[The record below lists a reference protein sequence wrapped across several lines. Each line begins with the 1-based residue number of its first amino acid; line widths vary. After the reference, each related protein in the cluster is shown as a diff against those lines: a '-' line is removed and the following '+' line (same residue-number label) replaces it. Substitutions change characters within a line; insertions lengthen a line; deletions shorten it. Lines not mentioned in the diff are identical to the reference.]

1 MRHRFA
7 VWQGRPKTALR
18 LAGFLALAAIYDGAT
33 RTEAAKIGGVGLQII
48 RDWVLRFNAR
58 GPDGLLDGKSTGQPS
73 KLNDIQRQ
81 AIAGMIES
89 GPIPAVHGVVRWRLI
104 DLAQW
109 IFEEF
114 RITIAKQT
122 LSRELRA
129 MGYRKLSARPR
140 HHAQAEGA
148 IEDFKKVSP
157 RAWRQLRAEKA
168 LDCDTIEIWFA
179 DEARIGQ
186 KNKIT
191 RRWAKRGTRPS
202 APRDQRTASTYIFGA
217 VCPNE
222 GKGAA
227 LILPACNTEAMNLHL
242 AEIAATVAPAAH
254 AVLLVDQAGWHL
266 STRLLVPANITII
279 PAAAEMPRAQPGRKR
294 LAVHARQLAL
304 QPHLQILRRSRR
316 PLLCGM
322 EQARRSALAHHV
334 HRTAP
339 MGARVLINGIWYKTT
354 EPVSKA
360 GYSREKQN
368 FSSLFKGQGAV
379 FYSAAA
385 DCADRGAH
393 SRRQDPKTPVE
404 QALMRGLGT
413 A

>member
-1 MRHRFA
+1 MEASQIQHGEPRRLVMSAPTPLRQDFDA
-7 VWQGRPKTALR
+7 PQVRGLARKTKDGPQARR
-18 LAGFLALAAIYDGAT
+18 LLALAAIYDGAST
-33 RTEAAKIGGVGLQII
+33 VAAKIGGVGLQII

-73 KLNDIQRQ
+73 KLNDTQRQ

-148 IEDFKKVSP
+148 IEDFKKTSP
-157 RAWRQLRAEKA
+157 RAWRQLRARKRLTVTDRNLVRRRGPHRPEEQDHPPLGQARHPSKRTA
-168 LDCDTIEIWFA
+168 GPTDRFHLHLRCSLPEGGQGCSPDHA
-179 DEARIGQ
+179 GLQHPGDEL
-186 KNKIT
+186 
-191 RRWAKRGTRPS
+191 
-202 APRDQRTASTYIFGA
+202 APRRDRRNGRAR
-217 VCPNE
+217 CPRHPP
-222 GKGAA
+222 GRSSRLA
-227 LILPACNTEAMNLHL
+227 LVH
-242 AEIAATVAPAAH
+242 APPR
-254 AVLLVDQAGWHL
+254 AGQYHHH
-266 STRLLVPANITII
+266 S
-279 PAAAEMPRAQPGRKR
+279 AAAEVPRAQPGRER

-339 MGARVLINGIWYKTT
+339 MGTRVLINGIWYKA
-354 EPVSKA
+354 S
-360 GYSREKQN
+360 SR
-368 FSSLFKGQGAV
+368 SSG
-379 FYSAAA
+379 
-385 DCADRGAH
+385 
-393 SRRQDPKTPVE
+393 TPVRPSS
-404 QALMRGLGT
+404 AISMMRL
-413 A
+413 ARIVCVA